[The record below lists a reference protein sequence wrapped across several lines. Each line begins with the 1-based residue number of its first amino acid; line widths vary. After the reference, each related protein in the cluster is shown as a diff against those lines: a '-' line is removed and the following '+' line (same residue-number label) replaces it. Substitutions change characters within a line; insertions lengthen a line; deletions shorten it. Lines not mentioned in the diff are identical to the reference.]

1 MATVYAILF
10 AILAVGCV
18 VGFVLQ
24 YIFLS
29 RLRIQ
34 FTPAWENLGRPTLF
48 TNNSMQN
55 SLATLRYLWNRGY
68 RTLEDEGFI
77 RFAGSLRVYLICYL
91 TYFAAFVVLFM
102 ATGVKWSA

>member
-1 MATVYAILF
+1 MDTVYAILF
-10 AILAVGCV
+10 VILAAGCV

-29 RLRIQ
+29 RLRTQ
-34 FTPAWENLGRPTLF
+34 FTPVWESLGRPTLF
-48 TNNSMQN
+48 ANSSMQN

-68 RTLEDEGFI
+68 CSLEDTRFI

-91 TYFAAFVVLFM
+91 AYFAAFVVLFLV
-102 ATGVKWSA
+102 TGVRWSA